1 MTENGRVRFGST
13 VIKYSVVRSRRRKK
27 TIEITLDPR
36 EGVLVAAPADTPP
49 KKIEDV
55 VRRRA
60 AWIVRSSTERVLHC
74 RRKDFVS
81 GETLPYLGRQVRL
94 FVECSDVRRVQVRFD
109 HWSFR
114 ITVPSTLTGEAR
126 RSAIEAAMAAWYNN
140 RARDR
145 IGDRVGRWAGILGQS
160 GPKVLTRNQRQRW
173 GSCSPDGTL
182 RFNWR
187 IVMAEPALID
197 YVVVHEML
205 HLRIRDHSALFWTE
219 IARVMPDY
227 RLRRAKLKEVGASL
241 SM

>member
-1 MTENGRVRFGST
+1 MIENGRVRFGNA
-13 VIKYSVVRSRRRKK
+13 VIKYSIVRSRRRKK
-27 TIEITLDPR
+27 TIEITLDPK

-60 AWIVRSSTERVLHC
+60 AWIVRSSTERVLRA
-74 RRKDFVS
+74 RRKEFVS
-81 GETLPYLGRQVRL
+81 GESLPYLGRQVRL
-94 FVECSDVRRVQVRFD
+94 FVDSSNVRRVQVRFD

-126 RSAIEAAMAAWYNN
+126 RAAIESAITSWYTN

-145 IGDRVGRWAGILGQS
+145 LRDRVERWAAILGQS
-160 GPKVLTRNQRQRW
+160 GPRVLTRNQRQRW

-197 YVVVHEML
+197 YVVAHEML
-205 HLRIRDHSALFWTE
+205 HLRIRDHSTLFWTE
-219 IARVMPDY
+219 MARAMPDY
-227 RLRRAKLKEVGASL
+227 RLRRAKLKEIGASL